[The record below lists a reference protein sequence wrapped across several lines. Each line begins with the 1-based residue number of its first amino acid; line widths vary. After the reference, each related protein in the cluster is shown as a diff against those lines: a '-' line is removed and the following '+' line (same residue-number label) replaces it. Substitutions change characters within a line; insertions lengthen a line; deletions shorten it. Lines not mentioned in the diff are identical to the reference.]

1 MLVAVPGTPL
11 ENIESLDPLELVR
24 AIAAARIVMPK
35 SMVRL
40 SAGRLEMDSATQALC
55 FLSGANSIFY
65 GDTLL
70 TTGNP
75 AQYTDQALFEKLG
88 VRPMATD
95 TQAAE

>member
-1 MLVAVPGTPL
+1 M
-11 ENIESLDPLELVR
+11 
-24 AIAAARIVMPK
+24 MQK

-40 SAGRLEMDSATQALC
+40 SAGRLEMDTATQALC
-55 FLSGANSIFY
+55 FLAGANSIFY

-75 AQYTDQALFEKLG
+75 SQHTDRALFDKLG
-88 VRPMATD
+88 VRPMPVE